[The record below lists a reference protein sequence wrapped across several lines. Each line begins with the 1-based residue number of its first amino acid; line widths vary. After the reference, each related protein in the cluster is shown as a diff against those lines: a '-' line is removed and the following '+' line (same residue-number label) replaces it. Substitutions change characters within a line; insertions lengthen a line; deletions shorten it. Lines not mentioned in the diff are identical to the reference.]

1 MLQNYVTS
9 RTINESL
16 SESEYKEIKLN
27 LEGMYRMMEI
37 IMKN

>member
-1 MLQNYVTS
+1 MQS
-9 RTINESL
+9 RNINESL
-16 SESEYKEIKLN
+16 TESELREIKVT